1 MTSANGVATTV
12 IEANGLR
19 FTAGVAGPVDGPL
32 VLLLHGFPQTR
43 HTWRAE
49 LPALAA
55 AGYRVCAPDQRGYSP
70 GARPGGID
78 SYRTEL
84 LVADAL
90 AIADALDAPTF
101 HLVGHD
107 WGGALA
113 WFIAALHAERVI
125 SLSVIS
131 RPHPAAFITAMRD
144 DPDQPH
150 RSRHHPAFQ
159 RPEATDELLADNAVR
174 LRRALARGAVPD
186 ADIDAYLTTLG
197 HRGALDAAMNWYR
210 AMGRSELQFADT
222 PTVGVPTMF
231 VWGNQDAT
239 VGRMAAEKTAD
250 FVTGP
255 YRFAE
260 LGGINHFVTDEAP
273 GAFTGLL
280 LAHLAEHGGTTARQP
295 ASKGWAILD
304 SNQ

>member
-1 MTSANGVATTV
+1 MAVTHDVSTTV

-19 FTAGVAGPVDGPL
+19 FTSDMAGPADGPL

-55 AGYRVCAPDQRGYSP
+55 AGYRACAPDQRGYSA
-70 GARPGGID
+70 GARPEGID

-90 AIADALDAPTF
+90 AVADALDAPEF

-113 WFIAALHAERVI
+113 WFIAARHADRVI
-125 SLSVIS
+125 SLSAIS
-131 RPHPAAFITAMRD
+131 RPHPAAFISAMRD

-159 RPEATDELLADNAVR
+159 RPEATDELLADNAAR

-186 ADIDAYLTTLG
+186 ADIDAYLDTLG
-197 HRGALDAAMNWYR
+197 RRDALDAAMNWYR

-222 PTVGVPTMF
+222 PPAGVPTMF
-231 VWGNQDAT
+231 VWGSQDAT

-250 FVTGP
+250 YVTGP

-260 LGGINHFVTDEAP
+260 LPGVNHFVTDEAP

-280 LAHLAEHGGTTARQP
+280 LAHLAEHGSAAEP
-295 ASKGWAILD
+295 DSSPLGWAILD

>member
-1 MTSANGVATTV
+1 MTSADGAATTM
-12 IEANGLR
+12 IEANGFR
-19 FTAGVAGPVDGPL
+19 FTADVAGPDEGGTV
-32 VLLLHGFPQTR
+32 VLLHGFPQTR

-49 LPALAA
+49 LPALAS
-55 AGYRVCAPDQRGYSP
+55 AGYRACAPDQRGYSP
-70 GARPGGID
+70 GARPDGVD
-78 SYRTEL
+78 SYRVEL

-90 AIADALDAPTF
+90 AIADALDAPRF

-113 WFIAALHAERVI
+113 WFIAARHADRVI

-131 RPHPAAFITAMRD
+131 RPHPAAFISAMRD
-144 DPDQPH
+144 DPDQAH

-159 RPEATDELLADNAVR
+159 RPEATDELLADNAAR
-174 LRRALARGAVPD
+174 LRRALVRSAVPD
-186 ADIDAYLTTLG
+186 ADIDAYLSTLG
-197 HRGALDAAMNWYR
+197 HRDALDAAMNWYR

-222 PTVGVPTMF
+222 PPVGVPTMF

-239 VGRMAAEKTAD
+239 VGRMAAEKTAE

-280 LAHLAEHGGTTARQP
+280 LAHLAEHGSAAEFESSP
-295 ASKGWAILD
+295 LGWAILD